1 MSIISECAHS
11 RGSGIFPDLGVHN
24 HEGVAMK
31 RLITLIIIAV
41 AGIAVVGCGTTKVV
55 TQPAAQPATTTQQA
69 PTPAPVA
76 DPAPVAQQP
85 QKPQMTAGQENAL
98 ESARSYLDMGGFSR
112 KGLIEQLSSSA
123 GEGFT
128 QADARYAADRA
139 HADWNQQAVESA
151 QGYLDM
157 GGFSRASL
165 LDQLTSSAGEGFTQ
179 EQARYAVSKVYH

>member
-1 MSIISECAHS
+1 
-11 RGSGIFPDLGVHN
+11 
-24 HEGVAMK
+24 
-31 RLITLIIIAV
+31 
-41 AGIAVVGCGTTKVV
+41 
-55 TQPAAQPATTTQQA
+55 
-69 PTPAPVA
+69 
-76 DPAPVAQQP
+76 
-85 QKPQMTAGQENAL
+85 MTAGQENAL